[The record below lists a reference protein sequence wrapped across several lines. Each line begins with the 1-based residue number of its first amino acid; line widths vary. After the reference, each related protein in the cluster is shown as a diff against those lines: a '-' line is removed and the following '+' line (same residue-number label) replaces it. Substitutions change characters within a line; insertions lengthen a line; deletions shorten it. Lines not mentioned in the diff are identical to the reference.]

1 MKFFFFIPL
10 VLIVIGIITGVFII
24 IKLGLKTFKFLIV
37 FPALIILFGVII
49 GIANALSLY

>member
-10 VLIVIGIITGVFII
+10 VLIVIGIITGVFIM
-24 IKLGLKTFKFLIV
+24 IKLGLKTFKFLII